1 MSMQRM
7 ANDLVASAQGK
18 VDEVG
23 KGAKKAF
30 GQATKG
36 SVQNNVKSNVSNVAA
51 DVKSKVDEVTPGPV
65 KGGFFGK
72 IKQQGKA
79 IQGAV
84 ASKGNELKNAL
95 PK

>member
-1 MSMQRM
+1 M

-18 VDEVG
+18 ADDVA

-30 GQATKG
+30 GQAATN
-36 SVQNNVKSNVSNVAA
+36 SIKSNASNVAA
-51 DVKSKVDEVTPGPV
+51 DVKGKVDEVTPGPAT
-65 KGGFFGK
+65 GGFFGK

-84 ASKGNELKNAL
+84 ASKSNELKNVL

>member
-1 MSMQRM
+1 M

-30 GQATKG
+30 GQARQG
-36 SVQNNVKSNVSNVAA
+36 SIKSNVSNMAA
-51 DVKSKVDEVTPGPV
+51 NVKGKADKVTPGPA

-84 ASKGNELKNAL
+84 ASKSNELKNAL

>member
-1 MSMQRM
+1 MLYVQRM

-18 VDEVG
+18 VDDVG

-30 GQATKG
+30 GQATK
-36 SVQNNVKSNVSNVAA
+36 SNARNVAA
-51 DVKSKVDEVTPGPV
+51 DVKGKVDEVTPSPAT
-65 KGGFFGK
+65 GGFFGK

>member
-1 MSMQRM
+1 MFVQRM

-18 VDEVG
+18 ADDVA

-30 GQATKG
+30 GQATTN
-36 SVQNNVKSNVSNVAA
+36 SIKSNVSNVAA
-51 DVKSKVDEVTPGPV
+51 DVKGKVDEVTPPGPA

-84 ASKGNELKNAL
+84 ASKSNELKNAL

>member
-1 MSMQRM
+1 MFLQRM

-18 VDEVG
+18 ADDVA

-30 GQATKG
+30 GQAATN
-36 SVQNNVKSNVSNVAA
+36 SIKSSVSNVAA
-51 DVKSKVDEVTPGPV
+51 DVVKGKVDEVIPGPA

-84 ASKGNELKNAL
+84 ASKSNELKNAL